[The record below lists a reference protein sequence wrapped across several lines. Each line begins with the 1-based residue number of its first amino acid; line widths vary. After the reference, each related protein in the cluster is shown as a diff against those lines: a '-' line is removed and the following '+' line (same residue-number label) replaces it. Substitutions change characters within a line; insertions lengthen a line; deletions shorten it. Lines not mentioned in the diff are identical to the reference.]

1 MNKKFHEVNTV
12 QEIIQGFLNS
22 IRYSRSP
29 KTYETYKQA
38 MKIFTRNVG
47 EDAPLTSETY
57 AEFLASLR
65 DYSPS
70 TQATYKTALL
80 GLYAYFAEQ
89 GGDVNLLALKSAARR
104 YVKKKGQRLPQ
115 FDREGIEKTLSYTK
129 SLRSDL
135 SALRDR
141 AFLLTLADTGLRV
154 SEACGLRRGDLDWKE
169 RRALVIGKGD
179 KQGVVRF
186 SERAIEAIKDYL
198 SARAKL
204 DGATGRPITSLPLF
218 ARHDKKSGKR
228 VLKVSSNGMWYA
240 VKERVREA
248 GVAPELI
255 RVHDF
260 RHYFVTMIY
269 LATGDLKAA
278 QELARHSDS
287 KTTSLYAHIGGKI
300 DEIYDDVFNKHPG

>member
-38 MKIFTRNVG
+38 MKIFTRKVG

-300 DEIYDDVFNKHPG
+300 DEIYNDVFNKHPG

>member
-1 MNKKFHEVNTV
+1 MNNIPDTKTA
-12 QEIIQGFLNS
+12 IQGFLTS
-22 IRYSRSP
+22 VRYARSP
-29 KTYETYKQA
+29 KTYDTYRQA
-38 MKIFTRNVG
+38 MKMFAHNVG

-57 AEFLASLR
+57 AAFLQSLR

-80 GLYAYFAEQ
+80 GLYSYYAEN
-89 GGDVNLLALKSAARR
+89 GGNVNLLALKSAARR

-115 FDREGIEKTLSYTK
+115 FDRDGIEATLSYTK
-129 SLRSDL
+129 DMTKDL
-135 SALRDR
+135 QELRDR
-141 AFLLTLADTGLRV
+141 AFIVTLADTGLRI

-186 SERAIEAIKDYL
+186 SDRALAAIKDYL
-198 SARAKL
+198 NARAKL
-204 DGATGRPITSLPLF
+204 DGATGKPLTALPLF

-228 VLKVSSNGMWYA
+228 VLKVSPNGMWYA
-240 VKERVREA
+240 IKNRIREA
-248 GVAPELI
+248 GVSPELI

-300 DEIYDDVFNKHPG
+300 DEVYDNVFNGSPR